1 MQERIKSRS
10 NASSVS
16 QRIRGWFLDVN
27 MEARQQLAIPG
38 IQPLRQFCVPG
49 LGSLLMIGQHARSH
63 GQQLGQRGLY
73 RQYGRVVGSGWL
85 MAVIVEQQ
93 LQLV

>member
-1 MQERIKSRS
+1 MQKRIKSRS

-38 IQPLRQFCVPG
+38 IQPLSQFMG
-49 LGSLLMIGQHARSH
+49 GAD
-63 GQQLGQRGLY
+63 LGQRWLKLIESGIE
-73 RQYGRVVGSGWL
+73 GSGIG
-85 MAVIVEQQ
+85 VGFGFETG
-93 LQLV
+93 